1 MLKYVAIGFGVGA
14 TFLLLLSAK
23 RPPLSK
29 NGVGIV
35 RFLMNLGYS
44 KANAS
49 GIAGNIYVESKYDPK
64 AIGDN
69 GTSFGLAQWHKS
81 RWESLKKWSNERG
94 LDVNKFETQ
103 LKFIDWELNNTEK
116 KAKRELNWK
125 PKTNFAKGI
134 RLTLNWYFKNK
145 LYYKSLSKKDIVKR
159 LGN

>member
-23 RPPLSK
+23 KPSFSK
-29 NGVGIV
+29 NGVGIS
-35 RFLMNLGYS
+35 RFLISLGYS

-81 RWESLKKWSNERG
+81 RWDSLKKWSSERG
-94 LDVNKFETQ
+94 LNINRFETQ

-116 KAKRELNWK
+116 KAKRELLQQ
-125 PKTNFAKGI
+125 KTPQDSAFSFAKYYERPQFI
-134 RLTLNWYFKNK
+134 SDERMNK
-145 LYYKSLSKKDIVKR
+145 AIEIYKKI
-159 LGN
+159 

>member
-94 LDVNKFETQ
+94 LDINKFETQ

-116 KAKRELNWK
+116 KAKRELLEQ
-125 PKTNFAKGI
+125 KTPQDSAFAFAK
-134 RLTLNWYFKNK
+134 
-145 LYYKSLSKKDIVKR
+145 YYERPKFISKERMSKAIEIYKQI
-159 LGN
+159 

>member
-49 GIAGNIYVESKYDPK
+49 GIAGNIYVESWVGGKGCPCEAK
-64 AIGDN
+64 
-69 GTSFGLAQWHKS
+69 L
-81 RWESLKKWSNERG
+81 
-94 LDVNKFETQ
+94 
-103 LKFIDWELNNTEK
+103 TEIK
-116 KAKRELNWK
+116 
-125 PKTNFAKGI
+125 
-134 RLTLNWYFKNK
+134 LTLP
-145 LYYKSLSKKDIVKR
+145 LLSH
-159 LGN
+159 NANYA

>member
-116 KAKRELNWK
+116 KAKRELLQQ
-125 PKTNFAKGI
+125 KTPQDSAFAFAKYYERPKFI
-134 RLTLNWYFKNK
+134 SKERMSKAIEIFKK
-145 LYYKSLSKKDIVKR
+145 I
-159 LGN
+159 

>member
-116 KAKRELNWK
+116 KAKRELLEQ
-125 PKTNFAKGI
+125 KTPQDSAFAFAKYYERPKFI
-134 RLTLNWYFKNK
+134 SKERMSKAIEIFKK
-145 LYYKSLSKKDIVKR
+145 I
-159 LGN
+159 